1 MELAGVLSE
10 AQHQR
15 GKPTLTPQQHPPL
28 PRFGHVRLIVWVFL
42 VSSLLVALSLPLL
55 TLWHAARAPIR
66 AQVCLWPPTP
76 QVRETVRLVVSLP
89 DATDR
94 DAVAGPWAHLHIA
107 WDMVTMPMD
116 THPLDLAGTAAQAGT
131 FSVPL
136 QVGMPGSW
144 WADLTLQTPGRPDW
158 HTRVHFTVAPS
169 EDTPQ
174 TTPASRAGASVP
186 PCGQTIDERTSR
198 L

>member
-1 MELAGVLSE
+1 MM
-10 AQHQR
+10 
-15 GKPTLTPQQHPPL
+15 TPQDHTPL
-28 PRFGHVRLIVWVFL
+28 ARFGQVRWIVWVFL

-55 TLWHAARAPIR
+55 TLWHAASVPIT

-76 QVRETVRLVVSLP
+76 QARETVRLVVSVP

-116 THPLDLAGTAAQAGT
+116 THPLDLAGTEAHAGT

-136 QVGMPGSW
+136 QVNMPGFW
-144 WADLTLQTPGRPDW
+144 WVDLTLQTPGRPDW
-158 HTRVHFTVAPS
+158 HTRVHFTVAGS
-169 EDTPQ
+169 ADTPQ
-174 TTPASRAGASVP
+174 TMSTSIVGASIP
-186 PCGQTIDERTSR
+186 LCGQIMDERKSS

>member
-1 MELAGVLSE
+1 LS
-10 AQHQR
+10 
-15 GKPTLTPQQHPPL
+15 G
-28 PRFGHVRLIVWVFL
+28 FGQIRWTVWVFL

-55 TLWHAARAPIR
+55 TLWHASSVPIT

-76 QVRETVRLVVSLP
+76 QVLEPVQLVVSVP
-89 DATDR
+89 DATDQ
-94 DAVAGPWAHLHIA
+94 DAVAGPWAHLHVA

-116 THPLDLAGTAAQAGT
+116 TQPLDLAGTAAQAGT

-136 QVGMPGSW
+136 QVNMPGSW

-158 HTRVHFTVAPS
+158 HTRVHFMVAGS
-169 EDTPQ
+169 ADTPQ
-174 TTPASRAGASVP
+174 TTSASPVGASVS
-186 PCGQTIDERTSR
+186 PCGQTIDERKSR

>member
-1 MELAGVLSE
+1 MM
-10 AQHQR
+10 
-15 GKPTLTPQQHPPL
+15 TPQDHTPL
-28 PRFGHVRLIVWVFL
+28 SRFGQIRWIVWVFL

-55 TLWHAARAPIR
+55 TLWHAASVPIT

-76 QVRETVRLVVSLP
+76 QARETLRLVVSVP

-94 DAVAGPWAHLHIA
+94 DAVAGPWAHLHVA
-107 WDMVTMPMD
+107 WDMVTMSMD
-116 THPLDLAGTAAQAGT
+116 TQPLDLAGTAAQAGT

-136 QVGMPGSW
+136 QVNMPGSW

-158 HTRVHFTVAPS
+158 HTRVHFTVAGS
-169 EDTPQ
+169 ADTPQ
-174 TTPASRAGASVP
+174 TTSASRAGASVP
-186 PCGQTIDERTSR
+186 PCGQTIYERKSR

>member
-1 MELAGVLSE
+1 MM
-10 AQHQR
+10 
-15 GKPTLTPQQHPPL
+15 TPQDHPPL
-28 PRFGHVRLIVWVFL
+28 SRFGQVRWIVWVFL
-42 VSSLLVALSLPLL
+42 VSSLLVALSLPGLS
-55 TLWHAARAPIR
+55 LWHAARTPIT

-89 DATDR
+89 NATDR

-116 THPLDLAGTAAQAGT
+116 MRPIDLAGTATQAGT

-136 QVGMPGSW
+136 QVSMPGLW
-144 WADLTLQTPGRPDW
+144 WADLTLQTPGRPAW
-158 HTRVHFTVAPS
+158 HTRVHFTVAGS
-169 EDTPQ
+169 MGTLQ
-174 TTPASRAGASVP
+174 TTSASTAEASIP
-186 PCGQTIDERTSR
+186 PCGQAIYERKSR